1 MFVRRHCGLE
11 VINAYSNVA
20 ANLQGEAQLQDY
32 LVRLLELFVQLGLE
46 SKRVSE
52 KAPVAF
58 KVYMQLCDFVL
69 SPGDVEVSPK
79 NQSIKLYYM
88 SFSLCL
94 YPLLKSRDNSKSTN
108 LTLAYQP

>member
-1 MFVRRHCGLE
+1 MFVCRHCGLA

-58 KVYMQLCDFVL
+58 KVCMQLCDFVL
-69 SPGDVEVSPK
+69 SPECSNRLIDIQRGNVETR
-79 NQSIKLYYM
+79 QDM
-88 SFSLCL
+88 SVYF
-94 YPLLKSRDNSKSTN
+94 
-108 LTLAYQP
+108 

>member
-1 MFVRRHCGLE
+1 MGKEIQFTLLSSVLFCFFVFRHCGLA

-52 KAPVAF
+52 KAPATS
-58 KVYMQLCDFVL
+58 KVKLCDFVL
-69 SPGDVEVSPK
+69 SLT
-79 NQSIKLYYM
+79 QSANKL
-88 SFSLCL
+88 
-94 YPLLKSRDNSKSTN
+94 
-108 LTLAYQP
+108 

>member
-1 MFVRRHCGLE
+1 MNLLSSVLYCFFFVLRHCGLA

-52 KAPVAF
+52 KAPAAF
-58 KVYMQLCDFVL
+58 KVKLRDFVF
-69 SPGDVEVSPK
+69 SP
-79 NQSIKLYYM
+79 QSSNKL
-88 SFSLCL
+88 
-94 YPLLKSRDNSKSTN
+94 
-108 LTLAYQP
+108 

>member
-1 MFVRRHCGLE
+1 MKHCICFICPRHCGLA

-52 KAPVAF
+52 KAPAAF
-58 KVYMQLCDFVL
+58 KV
-69 SPGDVEVSPK
+69 
-79 NQSIKLYYM
+79 KLY
-88 SFSLCL
+88 
-94 YPLLKSRDNSKSTN
+94 D
-108 LTLAYQP
+108 